1 MTLLT
6 EIYYLNVTLVMLN
19 TAMVTLTYYVCF
31 TFCTLLTCVFLY
43 QDLKTSVTKIVTVM
57 FRFFIICTGIFTHQ
71 MSKVDLCQLTNLN

>member
-31 TFCTLLTCVFLY
+31 TFCTLLTCVILY
-43 QDLKTSVTKIVTVM
+43 QGLKMSVTKIITIVLG
-57 FRFFIICTGIFTHQ
+57 FFIICTSIFTHQ
-71 MSKVDLCQLTNLN
+71 MSKVHPCQLMNLD